1 MAGAPE
7 RREVIVAECCSGVR
21 WERRGVGRRGV
32 GGKGGLVDLVGL
44 VTRLGLGLGIVA
56 VVEQHNIPG

>member
-1 MAGAPE
+1 MTPE
-7 RREVIVAECCSGVR
+7 RREVIVAECCSRVR

-32 GGKGGLVDLVGL
+32 GGRGGLVDLVSL
-44 VTRLGLGLGIVA
+44 VTRLVLGIVA